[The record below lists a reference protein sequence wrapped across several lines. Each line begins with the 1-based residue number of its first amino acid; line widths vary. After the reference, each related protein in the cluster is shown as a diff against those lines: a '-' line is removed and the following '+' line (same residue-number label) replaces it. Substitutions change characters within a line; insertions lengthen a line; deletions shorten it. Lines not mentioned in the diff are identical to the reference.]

1 MLGKWGT
8 EIGPPCLV
16 KGRKKL
22 PYSVIR
28 KTKGEG
34 IFLPLVS
41 GKPAEKQRK
50 KERRE
55 KRGRREEEERKK
67 GRKKKEN
74 SRVLHPKVPSF
85 SCMVSFGCFKSWLA

>member
-1 MLGKWGT
+1 MVPLVWSKGGK
-8 EIGPPCLV
+8 
-16 KGRKKL
+16 KSL

-41 GKPAEKQRK
+41 GKPPEKQRK

-67 GRKKKEN
+67 GRKRKKTQG
-74 SRVLHPKVPSF
+74 F
-85 SCMVSFGCFKSWLA
+85 SS